1 MLKAAREAQGRTL
14 QQLAET
20 TRVSRAYLA
29 AIEDMRPDLLPSR
42 PFAVGYAKAY
52 ARALGLD
59 SEDLAE
65 RFKNELPNPEPAL
78 RAPVGVAGEDVK
90 SRYPLII
97 GAVVALLGA
106 VLLWNVAQ
114 RAVTFEEPVAAP
126 TPEAPQAWLRMAPP
140 SGPVPLAPPAPAPAE
155 QTIPEP
161 YVTPGIEVFA
171 AARAAGQTQADIA
184 SDTQPVGKIP
194 TGTAPP
200 AVPTAAQGAKAKAY
214 GQGTP
219 ETTVML
225 KARVAASL
233 VVKRPD
239 GAVIFARHLPA
250 GDSFRHPPVA
260 GMVIEVSEPSAFDV
274 YAYGRF
280 KGQLAAPVVGLPQ
293 LAK

>member
-42 PFAVGYAKAY
+42 PFAVGYAKSY

-65 RFKNELPNPEPAL
+65 RFKNELPSAEPAL

-97 GAVVALLGA
+97 GGIVALLGA

-114 RAVTFEEPVAAP
+114 RAVTFEAPAAP
-126 TPEAPQAWLRMAPP
+126 AAPEAPEAWLRTAPP
-140 SGPVPLAPPAPAPAE
+140 SGPVPLAAPAPAPAE
-155 QTIPEP
+155 QTIPDP
-161 YVTPGIEVFA
+161 YVTPGLDAFA
-171 AARAAGQTQADIA
+171 AARAAGRAQADIPTNA
-184 SDTQPVGKIP
+184 QPVGRIP
-194 TGTAPP
+194 TETAPP

-214 GQGTP
+214 GQGTL

-225 KARVAASL
+225 KARVAASI

-250 GDSFRHPPVA
+250 GDSFRHPPVP
-260 GMVIEVSEPSAFDV
+260 GMVVEVSEPSAFDV

-280 KGQLAAPVVGLPQ
+280 KGQLAAPVVSLPQ